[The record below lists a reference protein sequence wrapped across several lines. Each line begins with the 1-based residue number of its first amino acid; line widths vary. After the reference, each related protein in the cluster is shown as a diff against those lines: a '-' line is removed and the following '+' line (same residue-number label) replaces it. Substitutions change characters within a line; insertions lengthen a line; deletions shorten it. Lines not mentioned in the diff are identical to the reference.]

1 MADAVDVSRGNSQFL
16 GQAVMPTNKKLEK
29 LGQVKLMSWH
39 HCLTDELAEELADSS
54 ANIGFLD

>member
-1 MADAVDVSRGNSQFL
+1 
-16 GQAVMPTNKKLEK
+16 MPTNKKLEK

-39 HCLTDELAEELADSS
+39 HCLTDELADELADSS